1 MKQQT
6 SRLEPARLLRELW
19 REISAA
25 LNESNHT
32 LAGMQTGASKNAAFE
47 IVFDGGSLGNPGK
60 GYGSYEITSGGAV
73 LRHHREEYGN
83 NITNNQAEYLTL
95 IRALEWLDTLLEGDR
110 TGSTVLINGDSKLVL
125 NQVQGLW
132 KIKAEP
138 LRPLAQR
145 IRDLLKGYKKS
156 SLVWHARANSV
167 KRLGH

>member
-1 MKQQT
+1 MND
-6 SRLEPARLLRELW
+6 
-19 REISAA
+19 
-25 LNESNHT
+25 LNTTQRSPT
-32 LAGMQTGASKNAAFE
+32 AGRSGQAAFE

-60 GYGSYEITSGGAV
+60 GYGSYEITSGGDIV
-73 LRHHREEYGN
+73 RHQREEYGN

-95 IRALEWLDTLLEGDR
+95 IRALEWLDTLVGGDR
-110 TGSTVLINGDSKLVL
+110 SGSTVLINGDSKLVL

-138 LRPLAQR
+138 LRPLAKRVQ
-145 IRDLLKGYKKS
+145 DLLKGYKSS